1 MADTKISLL
10 PAQTTL
16 ATNDVIPL
24 VSTDNSETR
33 KITAANA
40 GIALAKIGLSVG
52 SVAPNSPYT
61 GQPWIDTS
69 AATPLLKVYTG
80 STWAISSVQPTSIV
94 TSPGNSAP
102 ASPTT
107 GVMWFDTSS
116 SPNQLKVWNG
126 SNWTQ
131 IDPDAV
137 NQTSATGS
145 AVLPAGTTAQRDGSP
160 AAGYLRYNS
169 TLSQFEGYN
178 GSAWGAV
185 GGGATGGAGNYI
197 FYENDQTI
205 TVNYTITSGKN
216 AMTAGPVTVNAGIT
230 VTVPS
235 GSTWTVV

>member
-1 MADTKISLL
+1 MADTKISAL

-16 ATNDVIPL
+16 ATNDVLPL

-33 KITAANA
+33 KITVANA
-40 GIALAKIGLSVG
+40 SLILSKLGLSVG
-52 SVAPNSPYT
+52 SSTPASPYT

-80 STWAISSVQPTSIV
+80 STWAIASVQPTSIV
-94 TSPGNSAP
+94 TSPSASAP
-102 ASPTT
+102 SNPVL
-107 GVMWFDTSS
+107 GLLWFDTSTT
-116 SPNQLKVWNG
+116 PNQLKVWNG

-137 NQTSATGS
+137 NQTSSTGS
-145 AVLPAGTTAQRDGSP
+145 AILPAGTTAQRDGAP

-169 TLSQFEGYN
+169 TLNQFEGYN

-216 AMTAGPVTVNAGIT
+216 AMTAGPVLVNAGIT

-235 GSTWTVV
+235 GSTWTIV